1 MKLIMVGPPG
11 SGKGTVS
18 ERLEKDFSL
27 KQISTGVLLR
37 KNIKEETELGKIAKS
52 YIDAGNLVPDDL
64 VIKMLREEI
73 VGKDNYVLDGFPRTI
88 PQAEAIADLEITA
101 VINLEVPEEV
111 VVERFSGRRMC
122 PKCSAGY
129 HIKYVPP
136 KTENVCDKCD
146 SKLIQRDDDQ
156 PETVRERF
164 NVYREKTQPLIDYFE
179 NKGLIKNVDGAP
191 APDIVYADVKKVVEE
206 LQL

>member
-1 MKLIMVGPPG
+1 MVGPPG